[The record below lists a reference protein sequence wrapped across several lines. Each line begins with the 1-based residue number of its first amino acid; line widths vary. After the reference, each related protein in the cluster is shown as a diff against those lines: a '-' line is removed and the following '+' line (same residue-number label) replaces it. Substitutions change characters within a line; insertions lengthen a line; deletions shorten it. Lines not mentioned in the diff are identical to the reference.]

1 MTDRETI
8 FVPGSSLL
16 AVDHAGIGPLALFL
30 HRIGG
35 NRSGWAERIDACSG
49 CFTQRH
55 GTRAAT
61 AIPTTIRSTSA
72 ISPATSCDSGSF
84 RSKESATCRTVDGP
98 SRTST
103 TGSPIRCPIL
113 ALCDTRPDFTVTL
126 TPEKRANFMR

>member
-16 AVDHAGIGPLALFL
+16 AVDHAGTGPLVLFL

-72 ISPATSCDSGSF
+72 ISPTTSCDSG
-84 RSKESATCRTVDGP
+84 
-98 SRTST
+98 
-103 TGSPIRCPIL
+103 
-113 ALCDTRPDFTVTL
+113 
-126 TPEKRANFMR
+126 